1 MSMIIENLNKG
12 FEEKYGLKETH
23 SKSTSKSTLLEK
35 TTPEDRENSE
45 KVKTIADKVWHDKPI
60 SDEDKKFLDT
70 LSLELRDNRYI
81 VPKST
86 PKGKENDYDLAW
98 DSVYRKY
105 RADDKKDYSQ
115 SSQKRLSRDQ
125 AGTSNKYHGNF
136 RHSDE
141 ERKLKNN
148 LDIAKDY
155 GSDRQVKNLSTR
167 LKKEEDRLKELRRKN
182 SSQSQEREK
191 DKEKIS
197 QPVRDFK
204 SSKYYL
210 SHRYPERKAY
220 QDERAQ
226 RARSRYENEL
236 AEIEKDTQE
245 VEQER
250 KFHQDRV
257 DTLLKRKKEE
267 SLIRRRPRRK

>member
-1 MSMIIENLNKG
+1 MIIENLNKG

-35 TTPEDRENSE
+35 TTPGDRKNSE
-45 KVKTIADKVWHDKPI
+45 KVKIIADKVWHDKSI

-70 LSLELRDNRYI
+70 LNLELRDNRYI
-81 VPKST
+81 VPKNT
-86 PKGKENDYDLAW
+86 PKGKEDNYDLVW
-98 DSVYRKY
+98 DRTRRKY
-105 RADDKKDYSQ
+105 NNVDDKKDYSQ
-115 SSQKRLSRDQ
+115 SSQKRLSRDK
-125 AGTSNKYHGNF
+125 ADTSNKYHGNF

-148 LDIAKDY
+148 LDIAKAY

-182 SSQSQEREK
+182 SLQSQEREK
-191 DKEKIS
+191 DKERIS

-226 RARSRYENEL
+226 RARSRYEDEL